1 MSNPFVHM
9 ELNTTDAC
17 KAKAFYG
24 KLFDWKMED
33 VPMGPTTYTMLG
45 VGQGTAGG
53 LVQHPIQGGTSAW
66 LPYVMVDDLAAA
78 NLERPAH
85 ARGNRIGRRDDAF
98 RHGYFS
104 PQVAPGPPESSMPTD
119 FTCPGR
125 GSSPPRCGHAH
136 TRP

>member
-24 KLFDWKMED
+24 KLFDWKLED

-78 NLERPAH
+78 TEK
-85 ARGNRIGRRDDAF
+85 ARALGAEVRQDVIEI
-98 RHGYFS
+98 
-104 PQVAPGPPESSMPTD
+104 Q
-119 FTCPGR
+119 GR
-125 GSSPPRCGHAH
+125 GWLSIIIDPTGAMLALWKPKQ
-136 TRP
+136 